1 MDKEV
6 NGVFMPDNTTSI
18 LQLMNQAVIS
28 TFESYYLRNIF
39 CKATAA
45 MGSDSSNG
53 SGQNQLKT
61 FWKGFT
67 ILAAL
72 RNIQD
77 SWKEVKVSTLT
88 EEFLKEVDSNPPG

>member
-6 NGVFMPDNTTSI
+6 NGIFMPGNTTSI
-18 LQLMNQAVIS
+18 LQLMSQAVIS

-39 CKATAA
+39 SNATVT
-45 MGSDSSNG
+45 MRSDSSNK

-67 ILAAL
+67 ILAAR

-77 SWKEVKVSTLT
+77 SWEEVKVSTLRQ
-88 EEFLKEVDSNPPG
+88 EFLKEVDSNPPG

>member
-77 SWKEVKVSTLT
+77 SWKEVKYQH
-88 EEFLKEVDSNPPG
+88 